1 MIVVTAKMNVKPAS
15 KYDFMVET
23 EALIKHTRYE
33 KGCISY
39 NLYTDTDDPNQ
50 LVMLEFWKDMDDLD
64 AHMNTVH
71 FKAFGNAISKYLT
84 CEIEISKFDAQKV

>member
-23 EALIKHTRYE
+23 EPLIKHTRSE

-39 NLYTDTDDPNQ
+39 NLYNDTDDPNQ
-50 LVMLEFWKDMDDLD
+50 LIMLEFWKDMDALD

-84 CEIEISKFDAQKV
+84 GEIEISKFDAQKV

>member
-1 MIVVTAKMNVKPAS
+1 MIVVTAKMKVKPAS

-23 EALIKHTRYE
+23 EPLIKHTRSE

-39 NLYTDTDDPNQ
+39 NLYTDIDDPNQ
-50 LVMLEFWKDMDDLD
+50 LVMLEFWKDMDALD

-71 FKAFGNAISKYLT
+71 FKSFGNAISKYLT
-84 CEIEISKFDAQKV
+84 GEIEISKFNAQKV